1 MYIQKSKQ
9 YFWYY
14 VVLKSFISFYLIKKK
29 REKNIIFLNINNN
42 FNYKKAIMKLVWLYM
57 IKINI
62 IKPKYDKS

>member
-14 VVLKSFISFYLIKKK
+14 VVLKSFISFYLIKK